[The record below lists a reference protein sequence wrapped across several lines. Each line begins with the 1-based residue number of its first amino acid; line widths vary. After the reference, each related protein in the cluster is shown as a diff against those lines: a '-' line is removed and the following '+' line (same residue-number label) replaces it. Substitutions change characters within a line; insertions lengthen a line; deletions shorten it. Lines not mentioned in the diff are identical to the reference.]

1 MRLPKAAL
9 ELEINNPST
18 FVIDAWDTPATKY
31 RLEKVGRAKITRSQL
46 RKDIYL
52 MEGVRGYAKY
62 YVKKPIPVTSL
73 KIGRET
79 VMVDDPLQW
88 CGMQDLARHCRG
100 KVMIGGLGLGL
111 ILHALQDNRDVT
123 EIHVIENN
131 FDVIELMINNLP
143 MDNPK
148 WQIIPA
154 DVYWYLDY
162 RAKCQKYDTVVLD
175 IWWGRGSAQIGMEMM
190 VATAKTKYALP
201 DAKLMIWGHR
211 DPEIN
216 PAVTKEITMCE
227 EELIKT

>member
-9 ELEINNPST
+9 EQIINNPAT
-18 FVIDAWDTPATKY
+18 LVIDAWDTPATRY
-31 RLEKVGRAKITRSQL
+31 RLEKVGRAKITRTQL
-46 RKDIYL
+46 NKDIYL
-52 MEGVRGYAKY
+52 MEGVRGYGKY

-88 CGMQDLARHCRG
+88 YGMQDLARHCKG
-100 KVMIGGLGLGL
+100 KVLIGGLGLGL

-131 FDVIELMINNLP
+131 FDVIGLMIDNLP
-143 MDNPK
+143 PSDKIK

-154 DVYWYLDY
+154 DVYWYLDH

-175 IWWGRGSAQIGMEMM
+175 IWWGRGSIQIGMEMM

-216 PAVTKEITMCE
+216 PAVIKEGKGLE
-227 EELIKT
+227 S

>member
-1 MRLPKAAL
+1 MRLPKAEL
-9 ELEINNPST
+9 ELVINDPST
-18 FVIDAWDTPATKY
+18 LVIDAWDTPATRY
-31 RLEKVGRAKITRSQL
+31 PLEKVGRAKITRSPL

-100 KVMIGGLGLGL
+100 KVMIGGLGMGL

-131 FDVIELMINNLP
+131 FDVIGLMCDNLP
-143 MDNPK
+143 PRDKIK

-154 DVYWYLDY
+154 DVYQYLDY

-175 IWWGRGSAQIGMEMM
+175 IWWGRGSIQIGMEMM

-216 PAVTKEITMCE
+216 PAVTKKVKGLES
-227 EELIKT
+227 

>member
-9 ELEINNPST
+9 KQIINNPST
-18 FVIDAWDTPATKY
+18 LVIDAWDTPATKY
-31 RLEKVGRAKITRSQL
+31 PLEKVGRAKITRSPL
-46 RKDIYL
+46 RKDFFL

-62 YVKKPIPVTSL
+62 YLKKPIPVTSL

-79 VMVDDPLQW
+79 VMIDDPLQW
-88 CGMQDLARHCRG
+88 YGMQDLARHCKG

-131 FDVIELMINNLP
+131 FDVIGLMSDNLP
-143 MDNPK
+143 PRDKTK

-175 IWWGRGSAQIGMEMM
+175 IWWGRGSIQIGMEMM

-216 PAVTKEITMCE
+216 PAVTKEGKGLE
-227 EELIKT
+227 S